1 MRKIL
6 FLNIAERLEQVVWID
21 GIPTFEPDAEKRT
34 GKRPVLLHFDLWNEN
49 IAQLTKQRPFPT
61 PAVFFEFEPVRWSYA
76 GQRVREADVVLRLH
90 VITTTVA
97 TAEAGNRYRDK
108 ALERFDIID
117 ALTQALLGFS
127 YDDGIRQAGTMRA
140 YESAT
145 DHDHGEVCED
155 IESWVTHCRD
165 AAGCDIP
172 QPTTHPLRLGIGTPG
187 K

>member
-1 MRKIL
+1 MRKTL
-6 FLNIAERLEQVVWID
+6 FLTLTERLEQVVWID
-21 GIPTFEPDAEKRT
+21 GVPTFEPDAEKRT
-34 GKRPVLLHFDLWNEN
+34 GKHPVFLHFDLWNEN

-61 PAVFFEFEPVRWSYA
+61 PAVFCEFEPIRWGYV
-76 GQRVREADVVLRLH
+76 GLRVREADIVLRLH

-140 YESAT
+140 YESET

-165 AAGCDIP
+165 ASGCDLP
-172 QPTTHPLRLGIGTPG
+172 QPTTQPLRLGISPA